1 MSKVLGLITL
11 TAAIAAAGLVPAQPA
26 LAEQATI
33 TNIGIEMARNSSK
46 GPFGVRAEV
55 TNPNEFAVKDI
66 RVHCTMLDGK
76 GNKLAAYDSTI
87 LATFPPK
94 QTIVVPRLDVGA
106 WPDQATRASCTS
118 SSAQRI

>member
-1 MSKVLGLITL
+1 MARLFGLVAL
-11 TAAIAAAGLVPAQPA
+11 SSAIAASGAVLPLPARAQ
-26 LAEQATI
+26 QAAI
-33 TNIGIEMARNSSK
+33 TNIDIEMSRNSSK

-66 RVHCTMLDGK
+66 RVHCTMLDSN

-87 LATFPPK
+87 LATLPPK
-94 QTIVVPRLDVGA
+94 RKIVVPRLDVGA
-106 WPDQATRASCTS
+106 WPNQAIRATCTS

>member
-1 MSKVLGLITL
+1 MARFFGLVAL
-11 TAAIAAAGLVPAQPA
+11 SSAIAASGAVLPLPARAQ
-26 LAEQATI
+26 QAAI
-33 TNIGIEMARNSSK
+33 TNIDIEMSRNSSK

-94 QTIVVPRLDVGA
+94 QKTVVPRLDVGA
-106 WPDQATRASCTS
+106 WPDQAIRASCTS

>member
-1 MSKVLGLITL
+1 MARFFRLLVLTS
-11 TAAIAAAGLVPAQPA
+11 AIASAGAVSPLPAIAQQAA
-26 LAEQATI
+26 I
-33 TNIGIEMARNSSK
+33 TNIDIELSRNSSK

-66 RVHCTMLDGK
+66 RVHCIMLDGR

-94 QTIVVPRLDVGA
+94 QKIVVPRLDVGA
-106 WPDQATRASCTS
+106 WPDQAIRASCTS
-118 SSAQRI
+118 SSAQRV